1 MSSHVW
7 SGEKK
12 RRAISSSDLKMRLD
26 LNKKYQSKDFQS
38 WLRKRLAVK
47 NGEQILDVGCGTG
60 AQTIPMAEDAGIH
73 GKVISLDISSDSI
86 EVLKNNIPDHLKDRI
101 YAHTLDMALLKDFLF
116 ENYNDK
122 FYSLAQCSYA
132 LYYSPKRMEVLEEM
146 QKRTSP
152 HGRVAVF
159 TPCPPHGMIEFVSK
173 YHEISLPVKDSLYFG
188 ENTLRDL
195 FRECFWEVEV
205 HYFQSVI
212 SIDSLEDFKSFYE
225 ATTYFNEDYANDVY
239 EGAKFQIER
248 DGALNFEK
256 CGILLIGSG
265 NRKLVNEAYSE

>member
-26 LNKKYQSKDFQS
+26 LNKKYQSKDFQV
-38 WLRKRLAVK
+38 WLRKRLAIK

-60 AQTIPMAEDAGIH
+60 AQSIPMAEDAGTH
-73 GKVISLDISSDSI
+73 GRVVSLDISSDSI
-86 EVLKNNIPDHLKDRI
+86 EVLKNSVPEHLKDRI
-101 YAHTLDMALLKDFLF
+101 SAYTLDMGFLKDFLK
-116 ENYNDK
+116 ENYKDK

-132 LYYSPKRMEVLEEM
+132 LYYSPKRIEVLEEM
-146 QKRTSP
+146 QRRTSP
-152 HGRVAVF
+152 LGRVAVF
-159 TPCPPHGMIEFVSK
+159 TPSPPHGMIEFVSK
-173 YHEISLPVKDSLYFG
+173 YHDISMPVNDSLYFG
-188 ENTLRDL
+188 ENVLRNL
-195 FRECFWEVEV
+195 FRKCFWEVEV

-212 SIDSLEDFKSFYE
+212 SIDCFEDFKSFYE
-225 ATTYFNEDYANDVY
+225 ATTYFNSEYANDVY
-239 EGAKFQIER
+239 KGAKDQIEK

-265 NRKLVNEAYSE
+265 NRKFATEAYSE